1 MKYEVLQRSHY
12 KYSLP
17 VKQSINQCIFKPLS
31 TTSQKLLQYDL
42 IINPQATYYHHDDY
56 WGNEVSTFYI
66 WDSHDELLVETRS
79 LLEINY
85 QKQDIFISEQVKNK
99 MKMASFQAEYA
110 EFLMPTSYTMLKK
123 EMIQSVMDKLGEKD
137 TDVYTFLHRL
147 NEYIYNS
154 FAYVPGAT
162 HVKTVAYEAFE
173 KRSGVCQDFSHVM
186 LAICRNAGIPA
197 RYVSGYIY
205 GGEDA
210 AMRGD
215 SQTHAW
221 IEAYI
226 PEYGWIGFDPTNNMM
241 ALNQHICV
249 ATGRDYADI
258 TPLKGVYIGSGTQD
272 MSVSISVSKV
282 KDNDKVYC

>member
-17 VKQSINQCIFKPLS
+17 VKQSINQCIFMPL
-31 TTSQKLLQYDL
+31 TTSNQKLIAYEQN
-42 IINPQATYYHHDDY
+42 ISPNAESSSHQDY
-56 WGNEVSTFYI
+56 WGNEVNTFYI
-66 WDSHDELLVETRS
+66 WEPHHELIVETRS
-79 LLEINY
+79 ILELSYANP
-85 QKQDIFISEQVKNK
+85 FIELTEVIEKK
-99 MKMASFQAEYA
+99 MTSISFRQQFAEY
-110 EFLMPTSYTMLKK
+110 LMPTTYTSL
-123 EMIQSVMDKLGEKD
+123 SKD
-137 TDVYTFLHRL
+137 IIESITNTLDAKHTDAYSFVHRL
-147 NEYIYNS
+147 NKFIYED
-154 FAYVPGAT
+154 FAYVPGST
-162 HVKTVAYEAFE
+162 HVKTVASEAYE

-186 LAICRNAGIPA
+186 LAICRSQGIPA

-221 IEAYI
+221 VDVYF
-226 PEYGWIGFDPTNNMM
+226 PNYGWVGFDPTNNRM

-258 TPLKGVYIGSGTQD
+258 TPLKGVYIGSGMQELN
-272 MSVSISVSKV
+272 VSISVSRIKDDV
-282 KDNDKVYC
+282 KIGC